1 MGEYSD
7 VLKRLIVFRKNIGF
21 TQSEIASKL
30 GIPQEQYSCI
40 ENGKSKL
47 TYPNMLVL
55 REYGADIDYLI
66 TGRNYDDLCKNVR
79 EELHIP
85 AKNEEHMLRMVMY
98 LFCIAS
104 EKNNTSTDSLIKYF
118 SDNWND
124 FTMLRYIRYIKKYSQ
139 ITMADVLGVG
149 IKKYRELEKEY
160 RYPDA
165 ELLHRLY
172 GMTGY
177 QPTLFLDCCNRQLT
191 IVSTHW
197 NEMPESEKKRVKGV
211 IGQMRDIVD
220 VMS

>member
-85 AKNEEHMLRMVMY
+85 TKNEEHMLRMVMY

-124 FTMLRYIRYIKKYSQ
+124 FTMLRYIRHIKKYSQ

-177 QPTLFLDCCNRQLT
+177 QPTLFLECCNRQLT

-197 NEMPESEKKRVKGV
+197 NEMSESEKKRVKGV

>member
-7 VLKRLIVFRKNIGF
+7 VLKRLIVFRKNIGY

-55 REYGADIDYLI
+55 REYGVDIDYLI
-66 TGRNYDDLCKNVR
+66 TGRNYDDLCNNVR

-85 AKNEEHMLRMVMY
+85 AKNEGHMLRMVMY
-98 LFCIAS
+98 LFCIAA

-172 GMTGY
+172 AMTGY

-191 IVSTHW
+191 IVSTYW